1 MRLLLCLTL
10 LLLTACG
17 GSDTAPQP
25 DASTGEADI
34 VVGVSMLSMTHVFF
48 QELAETMR
56 TSGAENGME
65 VLLTS
70 CEFDIAKQKDQV
82 NDFIVRRVDAIVLA
96 PCDSKAIGT
105 SVEAANEAGIPV
117 FTVDIA
123 VLADGAEVVSH
134 IATDN
139 YSGGKLAG
147 EALVEAL
154 GGTGKVAII
163 DHPEVESV
171 IMRTRGFREVVD
183 AANAD
188 GASIE
193 IVAALPS
200 MGVKDRAYRVAEDV
214 LQATPDLDGFFA
226 INDQTAL
233 GAVAAIE
240 KAGKLDQVK
249 VIGFDGTPEARQ
261 AIAEGKIHAD
271 VIQHPSAIAEEAIQ
285 AILNYRNGESVPPE
299 ILIPAT
305 LYAQADAKAEG
316 Y

>member
-10 LLLTACG
+10 LLLTGCG
-17 GSDTAPQP
+17 GSETAPQS

-65 VLLTS
+65 VILTS